1 MTQLYGAVHAGHVA
15 GAPKVGTPAAADS
28 TTSYGRVYRVRTSA
42 LDREKDATEERYR
55 AAQQILE
62 NGLHAAHDDQ
72 HRRLQEKLRQRH
84 RVRVQELTSGPTP
97 LPAAEAEALATQEMG
112 AALVKETHALNQ
124 NMQASKHL
132 AQKALEEDYS
142 AQIEELEHRHA
153 VSFKGLESALKAK
166 HKNEHSHL
174 QDRLAK
180 RRQQY
185 AQKLVERGVA
195 PQDAQALA
203 AEA

>member
-1 MTQLYGAVHAGHVA
+1 MTQLYGAVHARHVA

-153 VSFKGLESALKAK
+153 VSLKGLESA
-166 HKNEHSHL
+166 
-174 QDRLAK
+174 R
-180 RRQQY
+180 
-185 AQKLVERGVA
+185 
-195 PQDAQALA
+195 
-203 AEA
+203 

>member
-1 MTQLYGAVHAGHVA
+1 M
-15 GAPKVGTPAAADS
+15 S
-28 TTSYGRVYRVRTSA
+28 
-42 LDREKDATEERYR
+42 
-55 AAQQILE
+55 
-62 NGLHAAHDDQ
+62 
-72 HRRLQEKLRQRH
+72 
-84 RVRVQELTSGPTP
+84 
-97 LPAAEAEALATQEMG
+97 AAEAEALATQEMG

-132 AQKALEEDYS
+132 AQKALEEDNS

-153 VSFKGLESALKAK
+153 VSLKGLESALKAK